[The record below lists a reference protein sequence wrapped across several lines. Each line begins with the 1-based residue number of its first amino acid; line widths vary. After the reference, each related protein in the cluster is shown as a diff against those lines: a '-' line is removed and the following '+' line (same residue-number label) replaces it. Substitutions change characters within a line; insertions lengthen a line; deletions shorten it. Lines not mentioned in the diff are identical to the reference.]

1 MKKIFC
7 GIVGLITL
15 AVGVSLG
22 AYDLN
27 TPELVPVKL
36 QTPEAHA
43 PVKLIENGK
52 LNFAIVYDTKAEQR
66 MAKKNRTS
74 KSIGPAVAAIAD
86 AIEKCT
92 GQKPVIAEMKGTIAS
107 ALDMNPDQIS
117 VKATTTEKLGFEGR
131 EEGVSAYALCTVQ
144 SYG

>member
-7 GIVGLITL
+7 SLVWIGAL
-15 AVGVSLG
+15 AGGVSLG

-27 TPELVPVKL
+27 TPELVPVKQ
-36 QTPEAHA
+36 QTPADHA

-66 MAKKNRTS
+66 MAKKNRTK

-92 GQKPVIAEMKGTIAS
+92 GKKPKNLPNT
-107 ALDMNPDQIS
+107 
-117 VKATTTEKLGFEGR
+117 
-131 EEGVSAYALCTVQ
+131 
-144 SYG
+144 